1 MRPRVFSQAHRRPLT
16 SARDISQENLQ
27 NFCYLKN
34 MTTFVEKDSASLPE
48 DRIDLNLFGQRLK
61 HVRRGRG
68 LTLTELGQ
76 RVGRAPSVLSLLEN
90 GRREPKLSLI
100 EALAAALAVPVDE
113 LMRHEPPSRRAQLE
127 IALDEAQRD
136 PIYRAL
142 SLPYLRPG
150 PRVPSEVIE
159 HLLALFDE
167 LRRQQD
173 KPTATP
179 EEARAA
185 NIDLRMMMRDR
196 GNYFAEIERAAAEA
210 LAPVGYPGGA
220 LSQGLLLSVVSH
232 HGFAV
237 RYVQDL
243 PRSARSVT
251 DLRNRR
257 IYLRQEPLGMH
268 TPRAVLLQTL
278 GHFVLG
284 HSTPADYADFLR
296 QRVEANYF
304 AAAVLVPEQAAV
316 PFLRSA
322 KDNRNLSVED
332 MRDVFSVSYEMAAH
346 RFTNLATHHLDL
358 PCHFVKNDV
367 GGTIYKAYENDGV
380 IFPADSAG
388 AIEGQRMCRLW
399 SGRRIFASADRFSP
413 HYQYSD
419 TPAGTYYCVASVD
432 PGSDFAITLGVGFDD
447 SRWFRG
453 RDTTKRTKSAC
464 PDPSCCQRPPARL
477 AARWDGMAWPSARA
491 HSHILSALPAGSFPG
506 VDDVDIYEF
515 LDRHAAD

>member
-1 MRPRVFSQAHRRPLT
+1 V
-16 SARDISQENLQ
+16 
-27 NFCYLKN
+27 
-34 MTTFVEKDSASLPE
+34 TTFVEKENPSLPKSGL
-48 DRIDLNLFGQRLK
+48 DAALFGQRLK
-61 HVRRGRG
+61 HLRRSRG
-68 LTLTELGQ
+68 LTLGQLGE

-100 EALAAALAVPVDE
+100 ESLASALGVPTDE
-113 LMRHEPPSRRAQLE
+113 LMRNEAPSRRAQLE

-136 PIYRAL
+136 PIYARL
-142 SLPYLRPG
+142 GLPYLRPG

-159 HLLALFDE
+159 HLLTLFDE
-167 LRRQQD
+167 LRRQQV

-179 EEARAA
+179 EEARLA
-185 NIDLRMMMRDR
+185 NAGLRSMMRDR
-196 GNYFAEIERAAAEA
+196 GNYFAEIERAAAQA
-210 LAPVGYPGGA
+210 LAPVSYPGGA

-257 IYLRQEPLGMH
+257 IYLRQESLGMH

-284 HSTPADYADFLR
+284 HSTPADFADFLR

-316 PFLRSA
+316 SFLTQA
-322 KDNRNLSVED
+322 KEGKNLSVED

-358 PCHFVKNDV
+358 PCHFVKNDA

-380 IFPADSAG
+380 VFPADATG
-388 AIEGQRMCRLW
+388 AIEGQRMCRSW
-399 SGRRIFASADRFSP
+399 SGRQIFSAADRFNP
-413 HYQYSD
+413 HYQYTD
-419 TPAGTYYCVASVD
+419 TPSGTYYCVASVD
-432 PGSDFAITLGVGFDD
+432 PGSQQGFAITLGVSFDD
-447 SRWFRG
+447 ARWFRG
-453 RDTTKRTKSAC
+453 RETTKRTRSTC
-464 PDPSCCQRPPARL
+464 PDPSCCLRPPARL

-491 HSHILSALPAGSFPG
+491 HSHILSALPFGSFPG
-506 VDDVDIYEF
+506 VDEADIYTF
-515 LDRHAAD
+515 LERHEQE

>member
-1 MRPRVFSQAHRRPLT
+1 VT
-16 SARDISQENLQ
+16 S
-27 NFCYLKN
+27 
-34 MTTFVEKDSASLPE
+34 FVEKEKPSFPQSGL
-48 DRIDLNLFGQRLK
+48 DLALFGQRLK
-61 HVRRGRG
+61 HIRRTRG
-68 LTLTELGQ
+68 LTLTDLGE
-76 RVGRAPSVLSLLEN
+76 RVGRAPSVLSLIEN

-100 EALAAALAVPVDE
+100 ESLASALGVSAEE

-127 IALDEAQRD
+127 IAIEEAQRD
-136 PIYRAL
+136 PIYVRL
-142 SLPYLRPG
+142 GLPYLRPG
-150 PRVPSEVIE
+150 PRVPGEVLE
-159 HLLALFDE
+159 HVLALFEE
-167 LRRQQD
+167 LRQQEV

-179 EEARAA
+179 EEARIA
-185 NIDLRMMMRDR
+185 NTDLRQMMRDR
-196 GNYFAEIERAAAEA
+196 DNYFSDIEQAAAKA
-210 LAPVGYPGGA
+210 LAPVSYSGGA

-251 DLRNRR
+251 DLRNGR
-257 IYLRQEPLGMH
+257 IYLRQESLGMH

-284 HSTPADYADFLR
+284 HSTPADFADFLR

-316 PFLRSA
+316 GFLRQA
-322 KDNRNLSVED
+322 KDNKNLSVED

-358 PCHFVKNDV
+358 PCHFVKNDA

-380 IFPADSAG
+380 VFPADSTG
-388 AIEGQRMCRLW
+388 AIEGQRMCRMW
-399 SGRRIFASADRFSP
+399 SGRQIFSAADRFSP

-419 TPAGTYYCVASVD
+419 TPSGTYYCVASVD
-432 PGSDFAITLGVGFDD
+432 PGSERGFAITLGVKFDD
-447 SRWFRG
+447 ARWFRG
-453 RDTTKRTKSAC
+453 RDTIKRTRSTC
-464 PDPSCCQRPPARL
+464 PDPSCCLRPPARL

-491 HSHILSALPAGSFPG
+491 HSHILSALPFGSFPG
-506 VDDVDIYEF
+506 VDEADIYTF
-515 LDRHAAD
+515 LERYEQE